1 MCSCTV
7 HVSEEERNRDEGV
20 IDVNL
25 ACCLC
30 RAPAENLLRGSIAT
44 EQDSRIVSWNELN
57 KSIGDHTR
65 ASVKFEDERADA
77 DDAALDDDEVLSLTG
92 WKWRII
98 AHRLNVLLL
107 ACVLSTLVRM

>member
-1 MCSCTV
+1 MW
-7 HVSEEERNRDEGV
+7 
-20 IDVNL
+20 
-25 ACCLC
+25 

-77 DDAALDDDEVLSLTG
+77 DDAALDDDEVLSLTD
-92 WKWRII
+92 WMWRII
-98 AHRLNVLLL
+98 AHRLNALLL
-107 ACVLSTLVRM
+107 ACVLSALVEM

>member
-1 MCSCTV
+1 MT
-7 HVSEEERNRDEGV
+7 
-20 IDVNL
+20 
-25 ACCLC
+25 CCLW

-77 DDAALDDDEVLSLTG
+77 DDAALDDDDEVLSLTG

-98 AHRLNVLLL
+98 AHPLNVLLL
-107 ACVLSTLVRM
+107 ACVLSAFVRM